1 MSRES
6 DLVDVLS
13 EKTTAG
19 TQSWE
24 PTAVDDEFVTVV
36 GDFSVFIRSVDDP
49 NNREQPDF
57 FLTLRDKDNRV
68 ILSIR
73 NGDLQVGVADP
84 QLRNLHEL
92 ARRSAL
98 KIDQAL
104 DAILKSLKQ

>member
-1 MSRES
+1 MSKES
-6 DLVDVLS
+6 DLVDLLS

-24 PTAVDDEFVTVV
+24 PTAVDDEFVTLVA
-36 GDFSVFIRSVDDP
+36 DFSVFVRSVDDP
-49 NNREQPDF
+49 QNRDQPDY
-57 FLTLRDKDNRV
+57 FLILRDKENRV
-68 ILSIR
+68 ILSVR
-73 NGDLQVGVADP
+73 NGDQQVGVLYP

-104 DAILKSLKQ
+104 DAILKSLKR